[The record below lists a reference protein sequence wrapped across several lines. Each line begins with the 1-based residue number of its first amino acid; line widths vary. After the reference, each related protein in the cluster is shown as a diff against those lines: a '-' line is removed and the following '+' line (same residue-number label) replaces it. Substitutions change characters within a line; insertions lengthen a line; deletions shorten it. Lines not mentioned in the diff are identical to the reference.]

1 MHNLASNATRVEF
14 TRFCQY
20 LYPATHHENYWSHF
34 LGHPDL
40 GQDKVILSLNEP
52 PPKKQEWPGPPLA
65 MSLKFSFKQPN
76 RKMAHVG
83 MCQLFFELRFR

>member
-1 MHNLASNATRVEF
+1 MRPVRNRKGKKNGIHNLASNATRVEF

-52 PPKKQEWPGPPLA
+52 PPRNKNGRDHLWQC
-65 MSLKFSFKQPN
+65 
-76 RKMAHVG
+76 H
-83 MCQLFFELRFR
+83 